1 MRKVFWNALTGGF
14 CLGLLAALLLS
25 TSCAHLQTAR
35 ACIDAGVHIA
45 AAIEEGRRLGRE
57 LPDELAEAEQW
68 ASDMRGLIDR
78 CPSAELQAIV
88 GQIEAQVAA
97 IPVD

>member
-1 MRKVFWNALTGGF
+1 MKRLTVAIV
-14 CLGLLAALLLS
+14 LLNLLVVLS
-25 TSCAHLQTAR
+25 NCAHLQTAR
-35 ACIDAGVHIA
+35 ACVDAGVHIA
-45 AAIEEGRRLGRE
+45 AAIEDGRRLGRE
-57 LPDELAEAEQW
+57 LAESPDALAEAEQW
-68 ASDMRGLIDR
+68 ASDTRGLIDR